1 MEVDAEEL
9 VDVAGDVGDEAP
21 DAMAAEGPKLMFGF
35 GGCSTRGDG
44 CGDSTGVQSTD
55 MDVDANRLRVTKS
68 LVFIIH
74 LAKMCKSI
82 VLYYLAYNIDNFSYY
97 KFRRAAFL
105 LEATGEPSLR
115 HPNESLHKK

>member
-21 DAMAAEGPKLMFGF
+21 DAMVVEGPKLMFGF

-55 MDVDANRLRVTKS
+55 IDVDANRLSVTKG

-74 LAKMCKSI
+74 LKKCAK
-82 VLYYLAYNIDNFSYY
+82 VLYYIS
-97 KFRRAAFL
+97 
-105 LEATGEPSLR
+105 
-115 HPNESLHKK
+115 